1 MAEANAIRGVVEGVG
16 RMRGDLPDHAIHAGK
31 DSVLVIDSDRQ
42 EVLDGKFRQ
51 TVALQ
56 VLSILLQRGRTQE
69 GVRPAPWRE
78 SQRIRATFRAR
89 RGCGPAVGC
98 RAVRYAGAVDLRV
111 ASDLQIDHEGIIEIR
126 IFIDAI
132 LGIAPGVADH
142 AGVSHSIIKAAM
154 GMAMQPQCRLPIL
167 DPRFEVRD
175 KA

>member
-1 MAEANAIRGVVEGVG
+1 
-16 RMRGDLPDHAIHAGK
+16 MRGDLPDHAIHAGK

-56 VLSILLQRGRTQE
+56 VLSIPLQRGRTQE
-69 GVRPAPWRE
+69 GVR
-78 SQRIRATFRAR
+78 
-89 RGCGPAVGC
+89 
-98 RAVRYAGAVDLRV
+98 YAGTVDLRV

-142 AGVSHSIIKAAM
+142 AGVTHSIIKAAM
-154 GMAMQPQCRLPIL
+154 GMAMQPQCRLPVL